1 VTGSEAGAIKV
12 ENQVG
17 HDLATEIKKQLK
29 LDREHQ
35 SARILN
41 EIGPNLTKCVAR
53 KLRTFNFE
61 IVKSDEPNAFALPG
75 GFIFITHSLVELCD
89 RNQDELAFIL
99 GHEMGHVIRGHAM
112 KRILSNSAINV
123 ASHAVS
129 IHGQF
134 TAWLQKVGI
143 QFLESAYSQELE
155 FQADKLGVCLA
166 DTAGYVVDSAG
177 EYLIELP
184 LVVSDSTYPFWWKG
198 ELFSPSKVDTLIP
211 IIEITRYLNN
221 SEYLVL
227 LELPLEISESLW
239 KGELFSPSEG
249 DTLISIIAITRYL
262 DRRGYLVLPMGR
274 KIHNC
279 IMKW

>member
-1 VTGSEAGAIKV
+1 MKIAW
-12 ENQVG
+12 QV
-17 HDLATEIKKQLK
+17 
-29 LDREHQ
+29 
-35 SARILN
+35 S
-41 EIGPNLTKCVAR
+41 
-53 KLRTFNFE
+53 
-61 IVKSDEPNAFALPG
+61 
-75 GFIFITHSLVELCD
+75 
-89 RNQDELAFIL
+89 FIL
-99 GHEMGHVIRGHAM
+99 TCLFLLGVPGCRDVIYSPFFNPPEPPDPSFPVIGLEFLTEGGEGLEDDCSTLLNRGDSLFM
-112 KRILSNSAINV
+112 LEVQISKPKPETLKDIVQRI
-123 ASHAVS
+123 
-129 IHGQF
+129 
-134 TAWLQKVGI
+134 
-143 QFLESAYSQELE
+143 ELE
-155 FQADKLGVCLA
+155 VSVGLMESGLVLA